1 MGFLKGQQRPPNSG
15 RQKGTPNKKTVA
27 KVSDFLGEQ
36 DINPAEEILKII
48 NEKQLVANREGLMQ
62 EQFVLASAA
71 RADLWL
77 ELLSFCHAKPKM
89 LEIKQS
95 DTEVDTTDFDNVAT
109 EDLMKVLNKP
119 ISGTA

>member
-1 MGFLKGQQRPPNSG
+1 MGFLKGHPRPEGSG

-27 KVSDFLGEQ
+27 KVSDYLGEQ
-36 DINPAEEILKII
+36 GVNPAEEVLKII
-48 NEKQLVANREGLMQ
+48 NEKKMVTTREGLQQ
-62 EQFVLASAA
+62 EEFALSSAA

-77 ELLSFCHAKPKM
+77 ELLSFCHAKPKT

-95 DTEVDTTDFDNVAT
+95 DPDVDTSEFDDVSSEA
-109 EDLMKVLNKP
+109 LLQVLNRP